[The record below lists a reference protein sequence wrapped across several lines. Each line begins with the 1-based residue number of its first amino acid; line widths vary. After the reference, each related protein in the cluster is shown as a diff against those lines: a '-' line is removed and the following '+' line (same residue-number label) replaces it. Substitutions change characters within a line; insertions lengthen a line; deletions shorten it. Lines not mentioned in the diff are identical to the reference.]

1 MSVHVR
7 RLVTSPLLT
16 DFIFRNT
23 TTAKHMK
30 TAEALHNTHNA
41 STTTKKNWPTYTT
54 RGPFLLPLQML
65 TGQARWVQPPSQPS
79 APYVSAN
86 VLHEHEREQKTGA
99 QT

>member
-1 MSVHVR
+1 
-7 RLVTSPLLT
+7 
-16 DFIFRNT
+16 
-23 TTAKHMK
+23 MK
-30 TAEALHNTHNA
+30 TAEALHNTHDA

-65 TGQARWVQPPSQPS
+65 TGQARWVQLPSQPS